1 MQKDRRPYLIK
12 KTYLNFQ
19 KFYVKHFLRPQF
31 ESLGKSFFFMKPW
44 HVEIF
49 GAPIVLGNY
58 ATVIATRDNKIR
70 FTVWPNRKDEGSIQ
84 IGDYCLVC
92 PGVRIS
98 SASAIN
104 IGNSCMVASNAYITD
119 SDWHDIYNRIA
130 IGKAAPVKIEENV
143 WIGDSAIVCKGV
155 TIGYNSIIGAGAVVV
170 NSVPP
175 NAIAAGNPA
184 RVVKSLDP
192 KKPITTRA
200 EWFSDPDR
208 FFEELDQWDRAMLR
222 SNTLLGWLRSLL
234 SPAKGD

>member
-1 MQKDRRPYLIK
+1 MI
-12 KTYLNFQ
+12 
-19 KFYVKHFLRPQF
+19 
-31 ESLGKSFFFMKPW
+31 
-44 HVEIF
+44 
-49 GAPIVLGNY
+49 
-58 ATVIATRDNKIR
+58 
-70 FTVWPNRKDEGSIQ
+70 
-84 IGDYCLVC
+84 
-92 PGVRIS
+92 
-98 SASAIN
+98 
-104 IGNSCMVASNAYITD
+104 ASNAYITD

-192 KKPITTRA
+192 EKPITTRA

-208 FFEELDQWDRAMLR
+208 LFEELDQWDRAMLR